1 MAFYELTSVCLI
13 FSLHFIHT
21 PDFQSYYTNISTS
34 ITGYFTTDN
43 YVLFRTVNHNLTPRI
58 GQKKAPYRRFFLTY
72 RTIRGPK
79 EPKFTRII
87 KYNLYS
93 QNWNF

>member
-13 FSLHFIHT
+13 FSLRFIHT

-58 GQKKAPYRRFFLTY
+58 GQKKRRTGAFF
-72 RTIRGPK
+72 
-79 EPKFTRII
+79 
-87 KYNLYS
+87 
-93 QNWNF
+93 